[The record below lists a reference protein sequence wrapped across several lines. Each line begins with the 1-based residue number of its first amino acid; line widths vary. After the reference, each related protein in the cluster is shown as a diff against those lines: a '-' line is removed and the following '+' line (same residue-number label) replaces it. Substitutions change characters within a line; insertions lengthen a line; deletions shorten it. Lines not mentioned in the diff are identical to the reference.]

1 MSYNWKDVYRGL
13 VLSELVHA
21 GRDTKLSLIECGSTD
36 SLQIMEVNADAN
48 LYFKHSTPLKLG
60 KKNKWQFVFNAK
72 NIAQIREIHKK
83 KPVALALICEPARFR
98 PEKIETVFVSPD
110 DMPKL
115 LKLDAEEQQIINVE
129 CPKGRYRVIG
139 SSSFGARP
147 ETMAKRNALRGWKPS
162 P

>member
-13 VLSELVHA
+13 ILSELVHA

-48 LYFKHSTPLKLG
+48 LYFKHSAPLKLG

-110 DMPKL
+110 EMPTL
-115 LKLDAEEQQIINVE
+115 LKLDVEKQQIINVE
-129 CPKGRYRVIG
+129 CLKGRYHVIG
-139 SSSFGARP
+139 SSAFDTRP
-147 ETMAKRNALRGWKPS
+147 ERLVKRNALRDWKQ
-162 P
+162 

>member
-48 LYFKHSTPLKLG
+48 LYFKHGTRLKSS
-60 KKNKWQFVFNAK
+60 KKSKWQFVFRAQS
-72 NIAQIREIHKK
+72 IAQIREVHKK

-98 PEKIETVFVSPD
+98 PEKIETVFVSPE
-110 DMPKL
+110 DMPKF

-139 SSSFGARP
+139 SSSFGTRP
-147 ETMAKRNALRGWKPS
+147 EMLAKRNALRDWKQ
-162 P
+162 

>member
-1 MSYNWKDVYRGL
+1 MSYKWKDVYRGL
-13 VLSELVHA
+13 ILSDLVHA

-48 LYFKHSTPLKLG
+48 LYFKHGSRLKIS
-60 KKNKWQFVFNAK
+60 KKNKWQFVFSAK

-98 PEKIETVFVSPD
+98 PEKVETVFASSD

-115 LKLDAEEQQIINVE
+115 LKLDVEKQQIINVE
-129 CPKGRYRVIG
+129 CLKGRYHVIG
-139 SSSFGARP
+139 SSAFDTRP
-147 ETMAKRNALRGWKPS
+147 EMMVKRNALRDWKQ
-162 P
+162 